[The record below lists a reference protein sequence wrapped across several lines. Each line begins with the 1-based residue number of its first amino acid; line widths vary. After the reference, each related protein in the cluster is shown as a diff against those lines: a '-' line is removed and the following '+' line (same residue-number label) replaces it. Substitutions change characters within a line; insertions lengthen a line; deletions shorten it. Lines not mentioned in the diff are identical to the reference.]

1 MAAQRGGSAGGTR
14 FAIRRVVVGYRVV
27 GAAWLCLLGTTSL
40 VAGTPRP
47 GVVLGT
53 MGLVAAW
60 AALTAAVARRSPP
73 VLGSTAWLAADLA
86 VAGWTVA
93 APTVAGGGTPAFYG
107 GYPFSAVLVAVA
119 ARRLP
124 GGLVAAA
131 VLSVV
136 AGLRFLSGGVAT
148 VLSEVNNTVLIYVLG
163 AGVLSWGIGTIRR
176 AEAER
181 LRVEAAL
188 AEERA
193 ERRRSQERAETAA
206 HLHDSVLQTLA
217 LIQRRSG
224 DAAAVT
230 SLARRQER
238 ELREWLRGPRAA
250 PSTAATGFRE
260 ALEGAAAE
268 VERDHALAVETVV
281 VGDAAADDDVLALV
295 AAAREALV
303 NAAKHGGVGRAALYG
318 EAGDD
323 GLEVYVRDRG
333 AGFDPGAVPA
343 DRRGI
348 SESIVGRLARH
359 GGTGA
364 VSSTPGA
371 GTEVEL
377 RLPRDAPPPVHG

>member
-1 MAAQRGGSAGGTR
+1 MSGRVDGGPGGTR
-14 FAIRRVVVGYRVV
+14 AAIRRVVVGYRVV
-27 GAAWLCLLGTTSL
+27 GAVWLCLLGVTTL

-47 GVVLGT
+47 GVVLAT
-53 MGLVAAW
+53 MALAAAW

-73 VLGSTAWLAADLA
+73 VLGSTGWLVADIA
-86 VAGWTVA
+86 VAAWTVA
-93 APTVAGGGTPAFYG
+93 APTVAGGETPAFYG
-107 GYPFSAVLVAVA
+107 GYPFSAVLVGVA

-124 GGLVAAA
+124 GGLAAAA

-136 AGLRFLSGGVAT
+136 AGLRFLSGGVVT

-176 AEAER
+176 AEADR

-217 LIQRRSG
+217 LIQRRSS

-238 ELREWLRGPRAA
+238 ELREWLRTPGSAPTSAA
-250 PSTAATGFRE
+250 PGFRV
-260 ALEGAAAE
+260 ALEAAAAE
-268 VERDHALAVETVV
+268 VERDHALAVEVVV

-303 NAAKHGGVGRAALYG
+303 NAAKHGGAGRAALYG
-318 EAGDD
+318 EVGTD
-323 GLEVYVRDRG
+323 GVSAFVRDRG
-333 AGFDPGAVPA
+333 AGFDPATVPA

-359 GGTGA
+359 GGTAA
-364 VSSTPGA
+364 VSSTPGG

-377 RLPRDAPPPVHG
+377 RLPPRPVRP